1 MRTLVAA
8 LLLASASPAAA
19 ATAAA
24 LFAEG
29 QFAAVP
35 AAASQTSADQVLAA
49 RALLAVAGYETSN
62 KALALAL
69 IATAESHADAALK
82 LAPDDVDALL
92 QKAIAIGYRAKL
104 RRSPDEAKAARALM
118 ETALKHQP
126 GSALAWASIGGWH
139 GEAVVTLGRFL
150 AGTMVGAKAKDGIAG
165 YERAIALAPD
175 SPVFRTLYAITLAD
189 LDPDPAKL
197 RALLIPAASGTGGD
211 GFDRLMRDRA
221 RALLAALGSGRK
233 GALQAAAAK
242 ARPFAKIG

>member
-1 MRTLVAA
+1 VKAFVAA

-19 ATAAA
+19 ATAEA

-35 AAASQTSADQVLAA
+35 AAAAQTTADQVLAA
-49 RALLAVAGYETSN
+49 RALLAVAGYETSD
-62 KALALAL
+62 KARALAL
-69 IATAESHADAALK
+69 IAAAEGHANAALK
-82 LAPDDVDALL
+82 LAPDDVDATL

-104 RRSPDEAKAARALM
+104 KRSPGEAKTARALM
-118 ETALKHQP
+118 ETALKRQP

-150 AGTMVGAKAKDGIAG
+150 AGTMVGAKAKEGIAG

-189 LDPDPAKL
+189 LGGDPAKL
-197 RALLIPAASGTGGD
+197 RALLTPAAKGTGGD
-211 GFDRLMRDRA
+211 GFEQLMRA
-221 RALLAALGSGRK
+221 RARSLLAALDSGRK